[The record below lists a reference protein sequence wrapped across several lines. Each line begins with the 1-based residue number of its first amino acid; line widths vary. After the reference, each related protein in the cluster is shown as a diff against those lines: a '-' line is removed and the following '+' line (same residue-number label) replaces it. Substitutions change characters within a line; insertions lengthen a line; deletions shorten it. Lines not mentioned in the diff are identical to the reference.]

1 MLELLLLVLGL
12 WGLVLG
18 TKFVIKGSLNI
29 AEHFKISQLFIGLTI
44 LAIGTDLPELFVD
57 ITGAI
62 HRLWGLETSGLI
74 VGQAI
79 GSSLGQIGLTLWIVG
94 LFGTLVLTKRELL
107 RDGLMMI
114 GSVVMFFLA
123 WFDGS
128 IGRVEGGIFLLVYW
142 LYFFNLYREEKV
154 YEKVKRAPSMS
165 LRLNIWYLIVGFTIL
180 IASSNLVITKA
191 ISLAE
196 SWWIAQSLIGILL
209 VGLGTSLPELAL
221 SVGAIR
227 KGAVRLSVG
236 NLIGSN
242 IFDVLFTLGI
252 GSVIS
257 GFNVGKNLLKFDIP
271 YLFILSVIV
280 VLLFRRKMR
289 LGKKEAI
296 ILIIIYGTYVA
307 LKLTWVMW

>member
-1 MLELLLLVLGL
+1 M
-12 WGLVLG
+12 
-18 TKFVIKGSLNI
+18 
-29 AEHFKISQLFIGLTI
+29 
-44 LAIGTDLPELFVD
+44 
-57 ITGAI
+57 
-62 HRLWGLETSGLI
+62 
-74 VGQAI
+74 
-79 GSSLGQIGLTLWIVG
+79 
-94 LFGTLVLTKRELL
+94 
-107 RDGLMMI
+107 
-114 GSVVMFFLA
+114 
-123 WFDGS
+123 
-128 IGRVEGGIFLLVYW
+128 
-142 LYFFNLYREEKV
+142 
-154 YEKVKRAPSMS
+154 
-165 LRLNIWYLIVGFTIL
+165 
-180 IASSNLVITKA
+180 
-191 ISLAE
+191 
-196 SWWIAQSLIGILL
+196 

-307 LKLTWVMW
+307 LKLT